1 MFMMNVPYECI
12 MLFKQFQS
20 SKNEIYSLNFATNT
34 ATNTA
39 IHPVVYTAIHTGD
52 YIAVHT
58 AIYTGNDIY
67 V

>member
-1 MFMMNVPYECI
+1 MMNVPYECI

-20 SKNEIYSLNFATNT
+20 SKNEIYSLNFGTCI

-39 IHPVVYTAIHTGD
+39 IHPVVHTGD

-58 AIYTGNDIY
+58 AIYTSYTGNDIY